1 MKYRT
6 KDGQDYMLPGI
17 GRTVNGSIVTNRPIE
32 NPNFEL
38 VEETPPVAAAP
49 TPPVAIA
56 PVPQPAP
63 AIPAPQTNQGSIN

>member
-6 KDGQDYMLPGI
+6 KDGQDYTLPGI
-17 GRTVNGSIVTNRPIE
+17 GRTVNGSIVTDQVIE

-38 VEETPPVAAAP
+38 VEDTPPAAP
-49 TPPVAIA
+49 PATPLAAPS

-63 AIPAPQTNQGSIN
+63 APPAPQINQGSSI